1 MEKYVVKTVINCN
14 TSEEVSTRVLDNY
27 NDAKEYFDIA
37 VKDLVENYAED
48 GETLEDWLN
57 PEEGIIV
64 SEYGGV
70 VSKDKVCFDYN
81 SIEIIY

>member
-1 MEKYVVKTVINCN
+1 MKKYIVKTVINCN
-14 TSEEVSTRVLDNY
+14 TSEEVATQVFDNY
-27 NDAKEYFDIA
+27 NDAKEYFDSA
-37 VKDLVENYAED
+37 VKNLVESYAED

-70 VSKDKVCFDYN
+70 VSDNKVCFDYN